1 MNAVQCANCG
11 QATSGAWC
19 ADCGQ
24 RQPTA
29 GDFSLRH
36 FAGEAREELTD
47 TDSRLWRSVVGIFR
61 PGVLTRAYLDYQWQ
75 RYLPPLRLFL
85 VASGIYFL
93 LAWDPYFSLNASQL
107 QAAPDTA
114 VPAAIKAAFA
124 DPATSDRMSDLT
136 SLLKFLFVI
145 PMGLWI
151 ALLMFGNRRPVGEH
165 MVFSLHYTTAD
176 FALFS
181 LAAPLLAYAPAAMA
195 PAVFKGILATVVVM
209 LLAWAI
215 VGVRRVYGRGWPSS
229 VLRGVAIVGMDLFLS
244 LLASQLATVY
254 VLMVPG

>member
-11 QATSGAWC
+11 QAKTGAWC
-19 ADCGQ
+19 AVCGQ
-24 RQPTA
+24 RQPMA

-36 FAGEAREELTD
+36 FAGQAREELTD
-47 TDSRLWRSVVGIFR
+47 TDSRMWRSVVGIFR

-85 VASGIYFL
+85 VASAIYFL
-93 LAWDPYFSLNASQL
+93 LAWDPYFSFNASQL
-107 QAAPDTA
+107 QAAPETS
-114 VPAAIKAAFA
+114 VPPAIRAAFA

-151 ALLMFGNRRPVGEH
+151 AVLMFGNRRPVGEH

-176 FALFS
+176 FVLFS

-195 PAVFKGILATVVVM
+195 PAVFQSILATVVLI
-209 LLAWAI
+209 LLGWSI

-229 VLRGVAIVGMDLFLS
+229 VLRGMAIVGMDVFLS
-244 LLASQLATVY
+244 MLSSQLAIAY
-254 VLMVPG
+254 VLRVPG